1 MTEFAKMYGGSLFE
15 LAAEEGADGAILTQL
30 EECLGLLGANP
41 DYLKLLSTP
50 SLPKKS
56 AAACWMKLCGGRC
69 TSTC

>member
-41 DYLKLLSTP
+41 DYLR
-50 SLPKKS
+50 
-56 AAACWMKLCGGRC
+56 AAQHPQPPQKRALRPAG
-69 TSTC
+69 